1 MSVDKNG
8 VLFWCKSVEETFQ
21 PRENVSPNEKPKQI
35 PEQFL
40 AAALRYL
47 RAVCAELPDKE

>member
-40 AAALRYL
+40 AAAL
-47 RAVCAELPDKE
+47 

>member
-40 AAALRYL
+40 AAALEIFARCMC
-47 RAVCAELPDKE
+47 RTS

>member
-1 MSVDKNG
+1 MSVSKDG
-8 VLFWCKSVEETFQ
+8 ILFWCKSVEETFQ
-21 PRENVSPNEKPKQI
+21 PREDVPHNEKPKQI

-47 RAVCAELPDKE
+47 RAVCVELPDKE